1 MFNGHF
7 IYQQVFLAC
16 FLALSWA
23 AEKSANEENSLEL
36 AGEEQRY
43 GRYGGGYGGRRYG
56 RSVAEETQELA
67 GQEQRYGRYGGGY
80 GGRRYGRSTA

>member
-43 GRYGGGYGGRRYG
+43 GRYGGRRYG
-56 RSVAEETQELA
+56 RSVADETQELA
-67 GQEQRYGRYGGGY
+67 GQEQRYGRYGGY
-80 GGRRYGRSTA
+80 RYGRSISA